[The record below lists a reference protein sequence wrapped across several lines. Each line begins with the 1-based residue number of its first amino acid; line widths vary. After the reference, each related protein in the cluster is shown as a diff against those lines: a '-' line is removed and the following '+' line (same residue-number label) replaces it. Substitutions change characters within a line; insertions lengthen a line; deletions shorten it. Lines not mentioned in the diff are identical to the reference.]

1 MQKVQNMKN
10 NKKTTKLI
18 LLLLIPLMLFYA
30 CERGKQDGSLNLGNI
45 ASDSQS
51 NTPESQANFV
61 SMVIQCK
68 EAVEYMKANPE
79 KTEVYNNIVPADGI
93 MLNQSNIQFQ
103 QDDTVLDILKKVT
116 KQEKIILKEKGGYVS
131 NIGGLAEKA
140 KAFGEQSGW
149 LYSVNGVIP
158 PNTSV
163 AAYQVKEG
171 DEIELLFVTKRT
183 YF

>member
-1 MQKVQNMKN
+1 MKN

-103 QDDTVLDILKKVT
+103 QDDTVLD
-116 KQEKIILKEKGGYVS
+116 
-131 NIGGLAEKA
+131 
-140 KAFGEQSGW
+140 
-149 LYSVNGVIP
+149 
-158 PNTSV
+158 
-163 AAYQVKEG
+163 
-171 DEIELLFVTKRT
+171 
-183 YF
+183 